1 MTYDA
6 IVIGVS
12 AGGLNALRTLFSIL
26 PKDFKIPIIIVQH
39 VSANSTGEWIKIIN
53 NKSPLHLKEADEK
66 EKIKNSYAY
75 FAPPNYHLLIEKNH
89 TFSLTT
95 DERVNFSRPS
105 IDVLFESA
113 ADVYQCNLIG
123 VILTGANKDGT
134 AGLKKI
140 KDAGGLT
147 IVQDPTDAEV
157 PYMPESAITIR
168 PDYILTLNEIAEML
182 LYLDSENNQ

>member
-1 MTYDA
+1 MTYKA

-12 AGGLNALRTLFSIL
+12 AGGITALRTLFSIL
-26 PKDFKIPIIIVQH
+26 PKGFKIPMIIVQH
-39 VSANSTGEWIKIIN
+39 VSAYSNGEWIEFIN

-66 EKIKNSYAY
+66 EKIKNGYAY
-75 FAPPNYHLLIEKNH
+75 FAPPNYHLLIEENH

-113 ADVYQCNLIG
+113 VEVYHTNLVG

-140 KDAGGLT
+140 KEAGGLT
-147 IVQDPTDAEV
+147 IVQDPADSEV
-157 PYMPESAITIR
+157 PYMPESAITIG
-168 PDYILTLNEIAEML
+168 PDYILTLNEIAEL
-182 LYLDSENNQ
+182 LVYLDTENNS